1 MIYEI
6 RTYNLAPGGAMAEW
20 TKRFGAAYPTREKY
34 SPLFGLWQTE
44 IGPLNQVIHM
54 WAYENLQQ
62 RADIR
67 DASRKDASGAWPPDG
82 KGLLVSQETDI
93 LTPIQA
99 MQHPKATQ
107 QWGGVYEL
115 RMYTYPA
122 GEIAK
127 VAEAFSAQYEKRN
140 AIYPIAGIWTSEL
153 GNLNRLYQLFPY
165 KNWAHRDEL
174 RAEFRSK
181 GIWPPHS
188 EARPVSQLVRH
199 LIPAAFSPLH

>member
-6 RTYNLAPGGAMAEW
+6 RTYNFAPGGAIVDW
-20 TKRFGAAYPTREKY
+20 VKRFGAAYPTREKY
-34 SPLFGLWQTE
+34 SPLFGLWTTE

-67 DASRKDASGAWPPDG
+67 DASRKDPSGAWPPDG

-93 LTPIQA
+93 LTPIPG
-99 MQHPKATQ
+99 MQHPKAPT
-107 QWGGVYEL
+107 QWGGIYEL
-115 RMYTYPA
+115 RMYTYAP
-122 GEIAK
+122 GDIAK
-127 VAEAFSAQYEKRN
+127 VAETFAGQYPKRN
-140 AIYPIAGIWTSEL
+140 EVYPVGGIFTSEL

-165 KNWAHRDEL
+165 KNWTHRDEVRTEL
-174 RAEFRSK
+174 RSK

-199 LIPAAFSPLH
+199 LIPAEFSPMH